1 MHFDI
6 VAERFKRIDRVTLIA
21 ALAILFITYYVVVRV
36 VPFLIYFL
44 DMLGIGNEDIYRYI
58 VITRDYIVIP
68 FILGYY
74 LISIIF
80 GYWDLKWM
88 NILRHRENPSKY
100 KEISSSII
108 DNLENV
114 SIYTKDKVQI
124 LNICEIENLETKDIK
139 EAFIKIGDTFLV
151 LKDMQIVEDKELE
164 KGKIIIYKRE
174 YEYIGKRLLY
184 NKNIISITFDV
195 RIGRKR
201 RSLMEE

>member
-74 LISIIF
+74 LISIVF

-124 LNICEIENLETKDIK
+124 LNISEIENLEAKDIK
-139 EAFIKIGDTFLV
+139 EAFIKIGDVFLV
-151 LKDMQIVEDKELE
+151 LKDIQILKDKELE

-184 NKNIISITFDV
+184 NKNIVSIAFDV
-195 RIGRKR
+195 SIG
-201 RSLMEE
+201 E

>member
-74 LISIIF
+74 LVSIIF

-88 NILRHRENPSKY
+88 NILRHRENPNKY
-100 KEISSSII
+100 KELSSSII
-108 DNLENV
+108 DNLEDM

-124 LNICEIENLETKDIK
+124 LNISEIENLEAKDIK
-139 EAFIKIGDTFLV
+139 EAFIKIGDIFLV
-151 LKDMQIVEDKELE
+151 LKDIQILKDTELE

-184 NKNIISITFDV
+184 NKNIVITTFEV
-195 RIGRKR
+195 RIGNN
-201 RSLMEE
+201 E

>member
-74 LISIIF
+74 LISIVF

-88 NILRHRENPSKY
+88 NILRHRESPNKY
-100 KEISSSII
+100 KELSSSII
-108 DNLENV
+108 DNLEDM

-124 LNICEIENLETKDIK
+124 LNISEIENLEAKDIK
-139 EAFIKIGDTFLV
+139 ESFIKIEDIFLV
-151 LKDMQIVEDKELE
+151 LKDIQILKDTELE

-184 NKNIISITFDV
+184 NKNIVITTFEV
-195 RIGRKR
+195 RIGNN
-201 RSLMEE
+201 E